1 MAGRDVLLLAF
12 DSDVVTTWICTT
24 GDTELRMNNALAST
38 EDVLDV
44 FPGEAISACAAISSH
59 LDATRN
65 SGELIK
71 GEFVVSHWF
80 EGVVEVFPSD
90 EHTIS

>member
-1 MAGRDVLLLAF
+1 
-12 DSDVVTTWICTT
+12 
-24 GDTELRMNNALAST
+24 MNNALAST

-59 LDATRN
+59 RDPTRN

-71 GEFVVSHWF
+71 SEFGVGHGFEVWWRVV
-80 EGVVEVFPSD
+80 PSR
-90 EHTIS
+90 